1 MILLVFIII
10 ININV
15 LKCNLKEL
23 KTKRALSARDP
34 QLFDMGMPSISL
46 HPSCVFSGASATRF
60 LSAIFFSTLPPYS
73 TNREK
78 QSSVSCVSSYTTF
91 MFQLLP
97 VCLTFL
103 QNRAQSRH
111 LYLLHIKI
119 LCDDFM
125 ILADYPALVGLE
137 KLDFNFLL

>member
-1 MILLVFIII
+1 MKWYYYYYLFIII
-10 ININV
+10 IMIITYAF
-15 LKCNLKEL
+15 KCNLKEL
-23 KTKRALSARDP
+23 KTKSALSARGP
-34 QLFDMGMPSISL
+34 QLFDMYMPSISL
-46 HPSCVFSGASATRF
+46 HPSCEFSGASATRF

-78 QSSVSCVSSYTTF
+78 HSSVSCVSSYTTF

-119 LCDDFM
+119 LCDDLTHSLLE
-125 ILADYPALVGLE
+125 ILPKNA
-137 KLDFNFLL
+137 F